1 MNIDGQ
7 NLCRAKPVLEAQPS
21 IICIFLVNVKV
32 IFYKTMHM
40 EKKVEQ
46 YVQGEFLVGCEQ
58 KLKKKGSKIGDP
70 CSGLGK
76 SRLMN

>member
-32 IFYKTMHM
+32 IFYKTMPR
-40 EKKVEQ
+40 EKKKKVEQ

-58 KLKKKGSKIGDP
+58 KLKKKGI
-70 CSGLGK
+70 
-76 SRLMN
+76 